1 MHLVPQVII
10 DLTETLKDTGN
21 PNTRENYLT
30 RLEAIKDYCEYVIA
44 REKAP
49 KTIHAAK
56 KK

>member
-10 DLTETLKDTGN
+10 DIAERLENTGN
-21 PNTRENYLT
+21 LNTRENYLT
-30 RLEAIKDYCEYVIA
+30 RLEAIKDFCEHVIA

-56 KK
+56 RK